1 MTIDSDRFLALDAER
16 AVPPREL
23 FLEPHWYACRTRAR
37 AEKQVDRLLDRAG
50 LETYLPLVERE
61 RQWADRKKRV
71 AFPLFPGY
79 TFARFCLGVYGDV
92 VRTVGLVAVLGGRT
106 GPIPVREEELEA
118 VRRFAGGIEATG
130 QLPEALD
137 WLEPGTPVQVI
148 EGPFRGMRGFLV
160 EVRGRTRVAVRLS
173 ALRMAM
179 SVELDRSS
187 LRLIAA

>member
-1 MTIDSDRFLALDAER
+1 M
-16 AVPPREL
+16 
-23 FLEPHWYACRTRAR
+23 
-37 AEKQVDRLLDRAG
+37 DRLLERAG
-50 LETYLPLVERE
+50 VETYLPLVERE

-79 TFARFCLGVYGDV
+79 TFARFCLGDFGDV

-106 GPIPVREEELEA
+106 GPIPVREEELET

-173 ALRMAM
+173 AIRMVM
-179 SVELDRSS
+179 SVELPRES
-187 LRLIAA
+187 LHRVA